1 MFVCFQ
7 QRIAD
12 ALIADEKRIDLA
24 MEIDRVRT
32 LKLMEER
39 EAARAEEQRL
49 GASVIVAQIA
59 EREQERIRAQEAR
72 EQEAQAMV
80 ARVQALEAAEE
91 RERQTKLAAGR
102 QLLAQVVEANNAGAR
117 AKLRKKQEE
126 LDEEMRIASYIR
138 SKEAREAAQEE
149 ELFRVRNEKE
159 KEIARLRALQERAQD
174 RQSAIDEL
182 RAKRYQEAKDRAWRA
197 QQVEVATRK
206 DLIRQDIAVA
216 REAPRAENSRPIAE
230 QALQEREEYMRVLD
244 WQSAAAAADRAKQEV
259 VASASAQHRQDIQ
272 AQMAA
277 KEREKAEAR
286 VRYLSEG
293 QIFQT
298 QNERDRVKLEKLKQ
312 EKLQLMD
319 QMGIPMRYRAELA
332 KKKILVT
339 NIY

>member
-1 MFVCFQ
+1 
-7 QRIAD
+7 
-12 ALIADEKRIDLA
+12 
-24 MEIDRVRT
+24 
-32 LKLMEER
+32 
-39 EAARAEEQRL
+39 
-49 GASVIVAQIA
+49 
-59 EREQERIRAQEAR
+59 
-72 EQEAQAMV
+72 
-80 ARVQALEAAEE
+80 
-91 RERQTKLAAGR
+91 
-102 QLLAQVVEANNAGAR
+102 VVEANNAGAR

-138 SKEAREAAQEE
+138 GREAREAAQEA
-149 ELFRVRNEKE
+149 ELLRVRSEKE

-182 RAKRYQEAKDRAWRA
+182 RAKRYQEAKDRAWRS

-216 REAPRAENSRPIAE
+216 REAQRAEKSRRIAE

-244 WQSAAAAADRAKQEV
+244 WQGAAAAADKAKQEAA
-259 VASASAQHRQDIQ
+259 ASAAAQHRQDIQ

-293 QIFQT
+293 KIFQN
-298 QNERDRVKLEKLKQ
+298 QNERDRIKLEKLKQ
-312 EKLQLMD
+312 EKLELMD
-319 QMGIPMRYRAELA
+319 QMGIPQRYRAELA

-339 NIY
+339 TIY